1 MNQSPFILNTRFYI
15 DPSLGLVDDREGQ
28 KSTRIEPRLMN
39 LLCLLVAHKET
50 LVSRAVI
57 TKEIW
62 DDYGNADEGLTQAIS
77 YLRKVLADDRKTLI
91 ETVPKKGYILHGAV
105 AQIQQEAKRTEELK
119 YVPRV
124 NRQKYLLIAALVF
137 VLLLTVMFIFKRV
150 SQKPGNADV
159 IQPGSRPAFTDT
171 ARSSSNPDQLPDT
184 TKKAQPDADK
194 LKN

>member
-1 MNQSPFILNTRFYI
+1 MNEIPFTLNARFYI
-15 DPSLGLVDDREGQ
+15 DPSLGLVDDREAQ

-77 YLRKVLADDRKTLI
+77 YLRKVLADDSKALI

-105 AQIQQEAKRTEELK
+105 SSIQAEGADVEELK
-119 YVPRV
+119 YVPGA
-124 NRQKYLLIAALVF
+124 NRQRNLLIAGLVF
-137 VLLLTVMFIFKRV
+137 ILALAALIVFTLR
-150 SQKPGNADV
+150 SQKPAGADV
-159 IQPGSRPAFTDT
+159 VQPGLRPASADS
-171 ARSSSNPDQLPDT
+171 ARNSFNPDVMPDT
-184 TKKAQPDADK
+184 SKKVQRDADK
-194 LKN
+194 VKN